1 MWWPVYVKAYL
12 YLLACLCLFY
22 RVCICSRV
30 CARLFPRLYL
40 LMLLRILLMTLR
52 YHSMLSGCMDCQF
65 SQDVAEVS
73 ALGSGGACVM
83 ALVQTLASRVDAG
96 IPVMLGCMP
105 WRTHHMFY
113 TRFYTN

>member
-1 MWWPVYVKAYL
+1 MPVSVL
-12 YLLACLCLFY
+12 SCLHLLACL
-22 RVCICSRV
+22 
-30 CARLFPRLYL
+30 RLLVSVSVSAHY
-40 LMLLRILLMTLR
+40 MLLRVLLMALR

-96 IPVMLGCMP
+96 IPVMLRCMP
-105 WRTHHMFY
+105 WRAYHLFY